1 MTKKIFTYSLAV
13 AAMLASC
20 NDDFQTYE
28 AGNAGGTKGKL
39 VEAGLIGAGVES
51 ESETRAFSPNGSF
64 VWMPEAVE
72 STGHLT
78 ADRLNQKVGL
88 CWTGVNNVN
97 AEYGATA
104 SAGVNVFTNY
114 EYEHIGWL
122 ETNQTEV
129 LLDEC
134 SGEIKNGAYIQGEG
148 LTEFSLL
155 AAYTSNWS
163 ETHGNVYKGRYN
175 KYYFGES
182 LGKSEAGKELNLGA
196 GIFKTNNATVFEG
209 QYVVYFPYTEKFTRG
224 PIIANSPSYFENVQT
239 GTNLPTTEADQ
250 LATAS
255 KYAFQMGYITHY
267 EGGNRSSRFLTKNYS
282 SFVRLYLYDGNAG
295 HNDVMNADIKTVILY
310 SPSQGIIY
318 ETGVSAASVINNQGD
333 MTKVEK
339 VGAPVTTNALYAH
352 LTDEDTAKEGAYV
365 EWNTT
370 SKTHLVTL
378 PALPQTVED
387 LKVILINA
395 EDKSMEFSLSD
406 EDKNWIAGKSIK
418 INLNMDSK
426 AFTNTY
432 YAVDE
437 PSFASALNKIAASN
451 NKNAEIRIL
460 RNIEMFAKNDTL
472 YKVSN
477 PAYIAF
483 DKNIDITAD
492 ASCAS
497 AQITITSETVRFIES
512 LNSDAQLNVNVP
524 VVVEGYGCCWGE
536 NATLNVG
543 GWDGRAE
550 DKVTFGAEVTN
561 YGTVNLGYSIQ
572 DQKPAMFKAKV
583 VEAENYFYS
592 VTFKEN
598 FYNIWD
604 TEYQNKKGY
613 SKGSKEREQ
622 IEGAAKLNISAQVTE
637 DVLKV
642 NFEKSIINDG
652 EIAVNS
658 TDSLTTLD
666 AEGNRSLKV
675 YINDVE
681 NTGVLAVKAKDAKAE
696 EDIIGGKISVSENAL
711 VAIKNTLKNVNDYAY
726 IVVAG
731 QGLSDT
737 TDGRIDIKNS
747 GESKNEGTI
756 ENNGVI
762 NMLAGE
768 GLDNTDGLFIDELT
782 GQVGGIAVRNGE
794 QPAVYIEHY
803 YKGVKKAENKYITD
817 LNTGIFV
824 AKTATQDR
832 MAFIITDA
840 VESNSAVVVEVT
852 GVDESGWYNFSDA
865 RYKNKDLRKYD
876 VRINSEAPVSFIAT
890 AKEGGK
896 YAATKSIGHCV
907 DILAGSVLQAGAS
920 DVLNVQKNVFV
931 RTEGAL
937 NVTAK
942 IARLNIVNDLI
953 VENGGNVSTES
964 KTAETKSTV
973 NDMKVGHD
981 IKNSGMITSNRN
993 FAVMNDFIITTTGEL
1008 DSNGIPSGKE
1018 NQVGN
1023 NFELS
1028 GKAAFARYTTTIVKG
1043 TFNSEAKSQF
1053 VREGLGSS
1061 DVYRATVNVKKLGK
1075 TEGAA
1080 QGGWPTQM

>member
-1 MTKKIFTYSLAV
+1 MTKKILTYSLAV

-20 NDDFQTYE
+20 NDDFQNIE
-28 AGNAGGTKGKL
+28 NINSANGKGKL
-39 VEAGLIGAGVES
+39 VEAGLLGLNATVDA
-51 ESETRAFSPNGSF
+51 ETRAFNAKGNF
-64 VWMPEAVE
+64 VWMPETLAE
-72 STGHLT
+72 DGTLGDPRT
-78 ADRLNQKVGL
+78 NQRVGL
-88 CWTGVNNVN
+88 CWTGVNNEN
-97 AEYGATA
+97 AEFGAIAAPGT
-104 SAGVNVFTNY
+104 NVFTNY
-114 EYEHIGWL
+114 EYEHVGWM
-122 ETNQTEV
+122 EKGAKNV
-129 LLDEC
+129 DFDEC
-134 SGEIKNGAYIQGEG
+134 DGGIMNGAFIIGEKPTDACFEALFEG
-148 LTEFSLL
+148 TYADPASPRW
-155 AAYTSNWS
+155 T
-163 ETHGNVYKGRYN
+163 
-175 KYYFGES
+175 KYYYGATE
-182 LGKSEAGKELNLGA
+182 GKSAKEGNPALNLGS
-196 GIFKTNNATVFEG
+196 GIFKTDNASVFEG
-209 QYVVYFPYTEKFTRG
+209 QYVVYFPYTDKFTKG
-224 PIIANSPSYFENVQT
+224 AIIANTPDKFDVSHDIDLY
-239 GTNLPTTEADQ
+239 D
-250 LATAS
+250 AS
-255 KYAFQMGYITHY
+255 SKSAFQLGYISHY
-267 EGGNRSSRFLTKNYS
+267 AGGNRATNFQTANYS
-282 SFVRLYLYDGNAG
+282 NFLK
-295 HNDVMNADIKTVILY
+295 IKDSSVELGAEEIMTVIVY
-310 SPSQGIIY
+310 SPTQGIIY
-318 ETGVSAASVINNQGD
+318 QKGVDAASVIAARQAGD
-333 MTKVEK
+333 MTQVQQVNTDKDAE
-339 VGAPVTTNALYAH
+339 TNAIYAN
-352 LTDEDTAKEGAYV
+352 LSETIDEEVKNYALIGDGEDIAI
-365 EWNTT
+365 
-370 SKTHLVTL
+370 L
-378 PALPQTVED
+378 PMIPQSFSD
-387 LKVILINA
+387 LAIILINK
-395 EDKSMEFSLSD
+395 DGLSQYHEVGAID
-406 EDKNWIAGKSIK
+406 LKAGKGK
-418 INLNMDSK
+418 VVPV
-426 AFTNTY
+426 NTSVAWQPIY

-437 PSFASALNKIAASN
+437 PTFAYAVNKIYASEN
-451 NKNAEIRIL
+451 ENAEIRIL

-524 VVVEGYGCCWGE
+524 VVVEGYGCCWTQ

-572 DQKPAMFKAKV
+572 DQKPAMVKAEV
-583 VEAENYFYS
+583 VEGENFFYS

-613 SKGSKEREQ
+613 SKGSKEREL
-622 IEGAAKLNISAQVTE
+622 IAGAAKLNITAQVTE

-652 EIAVNS
+652 EVVVNS
-658 TDSLTTLD
+658 ENAFEDGD

-794 QPAVYIEHY
+794 QPADYIEHY

>member
-1 MTKKIFTYSLAV
+1 MTKKILTYSLAV

-20 NDDFQTYE
+20 NDDFQNIE
-28 AGNAGGTKGKL
+28 NINSANGKGKL
-39 VEAGLIGAGVES
+39 VEAGLLGLNATVDA
-51 ESETRAFSPNGSF
+51 ETRAFNAKGNF
-64 VWMPEAVE
+64 VWMPETLAE
-72 STGHLT
+72 DGTLGDPRT
-78 ADRLNQKVGL
+78 NQRVGL
-88 CWTGVNNVN
+88 CWTGVNNEN
-97 AEYGATA
+97 AEFGAIAAPGT
-104 SAGVNVFTNY
+104 NVFTNY
-114 EYEHIGWL
+114 EYEHVGWM
-122 ETNQTEV
+122 EKGAKNV
-129 LLDEC
+129 DFDEC
-134 SGEIKNGAYIQGEG
+134 DGGIMNGAFIIGEKPTDACFEALFEG
-148 LTEFSLL
+148 TYADPASPRW
-155 AAYTSNWS
+155 T
-163 ETHGNVYKGRYN
+163 
-175 KYYFGES
+175 KYYYGATE
-182 LGKSEAGKELNLGA
+182 GKSAKEGNPALNLGS
-196 GIFKTNNATVFEG
+196 GIFKTDNASVFEG
-209 QYVVYFPYTEKFTRG
+209 QYVVYFPYTDKFTKG
-224 PIIANSPSYFENVQT
+224 AIIANTPDKFDVSHDIDLY
-239 GTNLPTTEADQ
+239 D
-250 LATAS
+250 AS
-255 KYAFQMGYITHY
+255 SKSAFQLGYISHY
-267 EGGNRSSRFLTKNYS
+267 AGGNRATNFQTANYS
-282 SFVRLYLYDGNAG
+282 NFLK
-295 HNDVMNADIKTVILY
+295 IKDSSVELGAEEIMTVIVY
-310 SPSQGIIY
+310 SPTQGIIY
-318 ETGVSAASVINNQGD
+318 QKGVDAASVIAARQAGD
-333 MTKVEK
+333 MTQVQQVNTDKDAE
-339 VGAPVTTNALYAH
+339 TNAIYAN
-352 LTDEDTAKEGAYV
+352 LSETIDEEVKNYALIGDGEDIAI
-365 EWNTT
+365 
-370 SKTHLVTL
+370 L
-378 PALPQTVED
+378 PMLPQSFSD
-387 LKVILINA
+387 LAIILINK
-395 EDKSMEFSLSD
+395 DGLSQYHEIGAVD
-406 EDKNWIAGKSIK
+406 LKAGKGKVIPV
-418 INLNMDSK
+418 
-426 AFTNTY
+426 NTSVDWKPVY

-437 PSFASALNKIAASN
+437 PTFAYAVNMIYDSEY
-451 NKNAEIRIL
+451 KNAEIRIL

-524 VVVEGYGCCWGE
+524 VVVEGYGCCWTQ

-572 DQKPAMFKAKV
+572 DQKPAMVKAKV
-583 VEAENYFYS
+583 VEDENFFYS

-613 SKGSKEREQ
+613 SKGSKEREL
-622 IEGAAKLNISAQVTE
+622 IAGAAKLNITAQVTE

-652 EIAVNS
+652 EVVVNS
-658 TDSLTTLD
+658 ENAFEDGD

-794 QPAVYIEHY
+794 QPADYIEHY

>member
-524 VVVEGYGCCWGE
+524 VVVEGYGCCWGQ

-675 YINDVE
+675 YINDVV
-681 NTGVLAVKAKDAKAE
+681 NTGILAVKAKDAKAE
-696 EDIIGGKISVSENAL
+696 EDIIGGKIAISDYAMVT
-711 VAIKNTLKNVNDYAY
+711 IKNTLKNVNDYAY
-726 IVVAG
+726 IHVAG
-731 QGLSDT
+731 IGESET
-737 TDGRIDIKNS
+737 NDGRIDIKNA
-747 GESKNEGTI
+747 GDSKNEGTI
-756 ENNGVI
+756 DNNGVI
-762 NMLAGE
+762 NLLGGSLNNAE
-768 GLDNTDGLFIDELT
+768 GLFVDNLT
-782 GQVGGIAVRNGE
+782 GQVGGIAVYNGD
-794 QPAVYIEHY
+794 QPADDIDQY
-803 YKGVKKAENKYITD
+803 YKGIKQPENRYITD
-817 LNTGIFV
+817 LKTGIFV
-824 AKTATQDR
+824 AKTATNDR
-832 MAFIITDA
+832 MAFILTDA
-840 VESNSAVVVEVT
+840 VESNSAVVVEVL
-852 GVDESGWYNFSDA
+852 GQDGGYYNFSDA
-865 RYKNKDLRKYD
+865 RYKNKDLRNYD
-876 VRINSEAPVSFIAT
+876 VRINSEDEIAFIAA
-890 AKEGGK
+890 AKTNGK
-896 YAATKSIGHCV
+896 YSATKSVGHCV
-907 DILAGSVLQAGAS
+907 DILDGSALKFGAS
-920 DVLNVQKNVFV
+920 NGLNVEKNVFV
-931 RTEGAL
+931 RTGGTMNITDKVAC
-937 NVTAK
+937 VT
-942 IARLNIVNDLI
+942 VGNDLI
-953 VENGGNVSTES
+953 VEEEGNVETTL
-964 KTAETKSTV
+964 KTAETVS
-973 NDMKVGHD
+973 NANELKVVHN
-981 IKNSGMITSNRN
+981 INNSGMITSNRN
-993 FAVMNDFIITTTGEL
+993 FVVGNDFIITAKGML
-1008 DSNGIPSGKE
+1008 DSNGIANGTP
-1018 NQVGN
+1018 NTVGN

-1028 GKAAFARYTTTIVKG
+1028 GKATFANYTTTIVNKV
-1043 TFNSEAKSQF
+1043 FNSEAKSEF
-1053 VREGLGSS
+1053 IREGISGT
-1061 DVYRATVNVKKLGK
+1061 VYRATVNVGTIGK
-1075 TEGAA
+1075 TDGTA

>member
-20 NDDFQTYE
+20 NDDFQNIE
-28 AGNAGGTKGKL
+28 SINSANGTKGKL
-39 VEAGLIGAGVES
+39 VEAGLLGLNATVDA
-51 ESETRAFSPNGSF
+51 ETRALNPVGGF
-64 VWMPEAVE
+64 VWMPETLAE
-72 STGHLT
+72 GGTLGDPRT
-78 ADRLNQKVGL
+78 NQRVGL
-88 CWTGVNNVN
+88 CWTGVNNEN
-97 AEYGATA
+97 AEFGAIATP
-104 SAGVNVFTNY
+104 GTNVFTNY
-114 EYEHIGWL
+114 EYEHVGWM
-122 ETNQTEV
+122 EKGATDVDFNECNGGITNGAFIVGERPN
-129 LLDEC
+129 DEC
-134 SGEIKNGAYIQGEG
+134 FEALFGGDFATPASPRWNAYYYGA
-148 LTEFSLL
+148 TE
-155 AAYTSNWS
+155 
-163 ETHGNVYKGRYN
+163 
-175 KYYFGES
+175 
-182 LGKSEAGKELNLGA
+182 GKSAKEGNPALNLGS
-196 GIFKTNNATVFEG
+196 GIFKTDNASVFEG
-209 QYVVYFPYTEKFTRG
+209 QYVVYFPYTDKFTKG
-224 PIIANSPSYFENVQT
+224 AIIANTPDKFDVSHDVD
-239 GTNLPTTEADQ
+239 LWD
-250 LATAS
+250 AS
-255 KYAFQMGYITHY
+255 SKSAFQLGYISHY
-267 EGGNRSSRFLTKNYS
+267 AGGNRATNFQTANYS
-282 SFVRLYLYDGNAG
+282 NFLRIKDNAHLG
-295 HNDVMNADIKTVILY
+295 DLVDQDVMTVIVY
-310 SPSQGIIY
+310 SPTQGIIY
-318 ETGVSAASVINNQGD
+318 QKGVDAASVVAARQAGD
-333 MTKVEK
+333 MTQVKQVNTDKDAE
-339 VGAPVTTNALYAH
+339 TNAIFANLSETIDGVEMNYAQIS
-352 LTDEDTAKEGAYV
+352 DGEDIAI
-365 EWNTT
+365 
-370 SKTHLVTL
+370 L
-378 PALPQTVED
+378 PMLPQSFSD
-387 LKVILINA
+387 LAIILINK
-395 EDKSMEFSLSD
+395 DGLSQYH
-406 EDKNWIAGKSIK
+406 EIGAVTLNAGKGKQILVDTDAEWK
-418 INLNMDSK
+418 PI
-426 AFTNTY
+426 Y

-437 PSFASALNKIAASN
+437 PTFAYAVNKIYASEN
-451 NKNAEIRIL
+451 ENAEIRIL

-524 VVVEGYGCCWGE
+524 VVVEGYGCCWTQ

-572 DQKPAMFKAKV
+572 DQKPAMVKAEV
-583 VEAENYFYS
+583 VEGENFFYS

-613 SKGSKEREQ
+613 SKGSKEREL
-622 IEGAAKLNISAQVTE
+622 IAGAAKLNITAQVTE

-652 EIAVNS
+652 EVVVNS
-658 TDSLTTLD
+658 ENAFEDGD

-794 QPAVYIEHY
+794 QPADYIEHY

>member
-1 MTKKIFTYSLAV
+1 MTKKLLTYSLAV

-20 NDDFQTYE
+20 NDDFQNIE
-28 AGNAGGTKGKL
+28 SINSANGTKGKL
-39 VEAGLIGAGVES
+39 VEAGLLGLNATVDA
-51 ESETRAFSPNGSF
+51 ETRALNPLGNF
-64 VWMPEAVE
+64 VWMPDSLNEDG
-72 STGHLT
+72 TLT
-78 ADRLNQKVGL
+78 ASRKNQRVGL
-88 CWTGVNNVN
+88 CWTGVNSEN
-97 AEYGATA
+97 AEFGAIATP
-104 SAGVNVFTNY
+104 GTNVFTNY
-114 EYEHIGWL
+114 EYEHVGWM
-122 ETNQTEV
+122 EEGAKNV
-129 LLDEC
+129 DFDEC
-134 SGEIKNGAYIQGEG
+134 DGGIMNGAFIIGEKPTDACFEALFEG
-148 LTEFSLL
+148 PYAEPASPRWT
-155 AAYTSNWS
+155 
-163 ETHGNVYKGRYN
+163 
-175 KYYFGES
+175 KYYYGATE
-182 LGKSEAGKELNLGA
+182 GKSKKEGNPALNLGS
-196 GIFKTNNATVFEG
+196 GIFKTDNASVFEG
-209 QYVVYFPYTEKFTRG
+209 QYVVYFPYTDKFTKG
-224 PIIANSPSYFENVQT
+224 AIIANTPDKFDVSHDID
-239 GTNLPTTEADQ
+239 LWDA
-250 LATAS
+250 AS
-255 KYAFQMGYITHY
+255 KSSFQLGYISHY
-267 EGGNRSSRFLTKNYS
+267 AGGNRATNFQTANYS
-282 SFVRLYLYDGNAG
+282 NFLKIQDSSVELGTE
-295 HNDVMNADIKTVILY
+295 DIMTVIVY
-310 SPSQGIIY
+310 SPTQGILY
-318 ETGVSAASVINNQGD
+318 QKCVDAASVIAARQAGD
-333 MTKVEK
+333 MTQVKQVDTDKDAETNAIYANLSETIEGKVE
-339 VGAPVTTNALYAH
+339 NYA
-352 LTDEDTAKEGAYV
+352 TIYDGEDIAI
-365 EWNTT
+365 
-370 SKTHLVTL
+370 L
-378 PALPQTVED
+378 PMLPQSFSD
-387 LKVILINA
+387 LAIILINK
-395 EDKSMEFSLSD
+395 DGLSQYHEIGAVD
-406 EDKNWIAGKSIK
+406 LNAGKGKLIK
-418 INLNMDSK
+418 VD
-426 AFTNTY
+426 TNVEWKPVY

-437 PSFASALNKIAASN
+437 PTFAYAVNKIYDSEYE
-451 NKNAEIRIL
+451 NAEIRIL
-460 RNIEMFAKNDTL
+460 RNIEMFAENDTL
-472 YKVSN
+472 YQVNN

-543 GWDGRAE
+543 GWDGTAE

-572 DQKPAMFKAKV
+572 DQKPAKVKAEV
-583 VEAENYFYS
+583 VEGKNFFYS

-675 YINDVE
+675 YINDVV
-681 NTGVLAVKAKDAKAE
+681 NTGILAVNAKDANDE
-696 EDIIGGKISVSENAL
+696 DDIIGGKIAISENAL
-711 VAIKNTLKNVNDYAY
+711 VTINNTLKNVNDYAF
-726 IVVAG
+726 IIVAG

-747 GESKNEGTI
+747 GDSKNEGTI

-782 GQVGGIAVRNGE
+782 GQVGGIAVRNGD
-794 QPAVYIEHY
+794 QPADYIEHY
-803 YKGVKKAENKYITD
+803 YKGIKKAENKYITD

-840 VESNSAVVVEVT
+840 VESKSAVVVEVT
-852 GVDESGWYNFSDA
+852 GVDETGWYDFSDA

-876 VRINSEAPVSFIAT
+876 VRINSQQAPIAFIAT

-896 YAATKSIGHCV
+896 YVATKSIGHCV
-907 DILAGSVLQAGAS
+907 DILAGSVLKAGAS
-920 DVLNVQKNVFV
+920 DALNVQKNVFV

-942 IARLNIVNDLI
+942 IARLNIMNDLI
-953 VENGGNVSTES
+953 VEENGEVTTES
-964 KTAETKSTV
+964 KTAETKSAV

-981 IKNSGMITSNRN
+981 IKNSGLITSDRN
-993 FAVMNDFIITTTGEL
+993 FAVMNDFIITATGEL

-1053 VREGLGSS
+1053 VREGLGAS
-1061 DVYRATVNVKKLGK
+1061 DDYRATVNVGKLGK